1 MKTQITGVVL
11 AGGESSRMG
20 EDKSL
25 MLINEQKL
33 IEFSI
38 NALKP
43 FCKEVLISSSKNAH
57 QSFSCR
63 KISDRFHKIGPIAG
77 IQSALVHSDTD
88 YIIILPC
95 DSPMVKPEFV
105 EYLISEIEPNTSII
119 VPKYG
124 PHLEPLFAIYHKK
137 VLPIV
142 EEQIKNGDYR
152 LTHLLELCQA
162 KIVEVE
168 DRTCFVNINTPEDF
182 KIFYQK
188 KNL

>member
-25 MLINEQKL
+25 MLVNEQKL

-38 NALKP
+38 HALKP
-43 FCKEVLISSSKNAH
+43 FCKEVLISSSKNGH

-63 KISDRFHKIGPIAG
+63 KISDSHQKIGPIAG

-105 EYLISEIEPNTSII
+105 EYLISEIKSDTSII

-124 PHLEPLFAIYHKK
+124 QHLEPLFAIYHKK
-137 VLPIV
+137 ILPIV
-142 EEQIKNGDYR
+142 ETQIRKEDYR

-162 KIVEVE
+162 KIVEVK

-182 KIFYQK
+182 QK
-188 KNL
+188 FKNKKS